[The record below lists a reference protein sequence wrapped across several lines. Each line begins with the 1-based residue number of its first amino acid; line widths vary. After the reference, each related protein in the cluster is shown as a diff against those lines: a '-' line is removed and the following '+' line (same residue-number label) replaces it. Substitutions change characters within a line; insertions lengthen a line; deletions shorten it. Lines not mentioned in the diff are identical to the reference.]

1 MKRVLLLMVLTII
14 FIFVEMVNWFCFL
27 LDEITYPNWRKTSIR
42 KPLFIVGMPRT
53 ASTWLH
59 KTLFSDS
66 GQFTSMKSWEILF
79 APSIIQK
86 KACNLLGKFD
96 RRFNGI
102 LSNPIKKIDNFL
114 FRNYKPGHPTSFFDI
129 EEDDIVLIH
138 ILSNMF
144 LIFQFPG
151 SKRLRNLAWFDVRLP
166 EKRKK
171 RIMWFFRVCIQKHL
185 YVYGNG
191 RTYLSKSPCHT
202 PKIQSLKAT
211 FPDSRFVC
219 TFRHPEQAIPSALS
233 LFFRYFKIFENHLEI
248 KNVAEQTLQMAD
260 HWYAYPLK
268 IFSDWLSEDYLL
280 LDYNHLVHSPETTVS
295 EIYHHFGLTL
305 SDEFRQKLVAENQ
318 KSKTYKSNHIYSVS
332 EFGITE
338 EEIQERYLQ
347 LYEQYLKSSDESNRK
362 KESVPVS
369 MVENGQSGRL
379 DRGNRYL

>member
-1 MKRVLLLMVLTII
+1 MKRILLLMALTII
-14 FIFVEMVNWFCFL
+14 FILVEMINCFCFL
-27 LDEITYPNWRKTSIR
+27 LDEIIYPNWRKTSIR

-66 GQFTSMKSWEILF
+66 EQFTSMKSWEILF

-86 KACNLLGKFD
+86 RACNLLGKFD

-102 LSNPIKKIDNFL
+102 LSKPIKKLDNFL
-114 FRNYKPGHPTSFFDI
+114 FRDYRPGHPTSFFDI

-144 LIFQFPG
+144 LIFQFPN
-151 SKRLRNLAWFDVRLP
+151 SKRLRDLAWFDLRLP
-166 EKRKK
+166 EKMKK
-171 RIMWFFRVCIQKHL
+171 RIMWFFKACIQKHL
-185 YVYGNG
+185 FVYGNG

-211 FPDSRFVC
+211 FPDSRFIC

-233 LFFRYFKIFENHLEI
+233 LFFRYFKIFHNHVEI
-248 KNVAEQTLQMAD
+248 SNATRQTLQMAD

-268 IFSDWLSEDYLL
+268 VFSDWPSEDYLL
-280 LDYNHLVHSPETTVS
+280 LNYNHLVEAPETTIFK
-295 EIYHHFGLTL
+295 IYQHFGLSL
-305 SDEFRQKLVAENQ
+305 SDEFRQKLFTENK

-338 EEIQERYLQ
+338 IEIQERYRQ
-347 LYEQYLKSSDESNRK
+347 LYEQYLKSSHDGNRK
-362 KESVPVS
+362 KRPVPVS
-369 MVENGQSGRL
+369 VVEDGQSRSL
-379 DRGNRYL
+379 D

>member
-1 MKRVLLLMVLTII
+1 MKRILLLMALTII
-14 FIFVEMVNWFCFL
+14 FILVEMINCFCFL
-27 LDEITYPNWRKTSIR
+27 LDEIIYPNWRKTSIG

-66 GQFTSMKSWEILF
+66 EQFTSMKSWEILF

-86 KACNLLGKFD
+86 RACNLLGKFD

-102 LSNPIKKIDNFL
+102 LSKPIKKLDNFL
-114 FRNYKPGHPTSFFDI
+114 FRDYRPGHPTSFFDI

-144 LIFQFPG
+144 LIFQFPN
-151 SKRLRNLAWFDVRLP
+151 SKRLRDLAWFDLRLP
-166 EKRKK
+166 EKMKK
-171 RIMWFFRVCIQKHL
+171 RIMWFFKACIQKHL
-185 YVYGNG
+185 FVYGNG

-211 FPDSRFVC
+211 FPDSRFIC

-233 LFFRYFKIFENHLEI
+233 LFFRYFKIFHNHVEI
-248 KNVAEQTLQMAD
+248 SNATRQTLQMAD

-268 IFSDWLSEDYLL
+268 VFSDWPSEDYLL
-280 LDYNHLVHSPETTVS
+280 LNYNHLVEAPETTIFK
-295 EIYHHFGLTL
+295 IYQHFGLSL
-305 SDEFRQKLVAENQ
+305 SDEFRQKLFTENK

-338 EEIQERYLQ
+338 IEIQERYRQ
-347 LYEQYLKSSDESNRK
+347 LYEQYLTRSHNGIRK
-362 KESVPVS
+362 KRPVPVS
-369 MVENGQSGRL
+369 VVEDGQSRSL
-379 DRGNRYL
+379 D

>member
-1 MKRVLLLMVLTII
+1 MKRILFLMVLTFI
-14 FIFVEMVNWFCFL
+14 FIFVEMINWFCFL
-27 LDEITYPNWRKTSIR
+27 LDEIIYPNWRKTTIR

-66 GQFTSMKSWEILF
+66 EQFTSMKSWEILF

-86 KACNLLGKFD
+86 KACNLLEKFD

-102 LSNPIKKIDNFL
+102 LSKPIKKLDNFL
-114 FRNYKPGHPTSFFDI
+114 FQDYKPGHPTSFFDI

-151 SKRLRNLAWFDVRLP
+151 SKRLRDLAWFDVRLP

-171 RIMWFFRVCIQKHL
+171 RIIWFFRACVQKHL
-185 YVYGNG
+185 FVYGNG

-211 FPDSRFVC
+211 FPDSRFIC
-219 TFRHPEQAIPSALS
+219 TFRHPELAIPSALS
-233 LFFRYFKIFENHLEI
+233 LFLRYFKIFHNHVEI
-248 KNVAEQTLQMAD
+248 SNATSQTLQIAD
-260 HWYAYPLK
+260 HWYDYPLK
-268 IFSDWLSEDYLL
+268 VFGEWSSEEYLL
-280 LDYNHLVHSPETTVS
+280 LNYNYLIDDPETTVS
-295 EIYHHFGLTL
+295 KIYRHFGLNL
-305 SDEFRQKLVAENQ
+305 SDEFRQKLVAESQ
-318 KSKTYKSNHIYSVS
+318 RSKTYKSSHIYSVS

-338 EEIQERYLQ
+338 DEIRERYGQ
-347 LYEQYLKSSDESNRK
+347 LYKHYLKSSHDGNRK
-362 KESVPVS
+362 KRSVPVS
-369 MVENGQSGRL
+369 VVENGQSRRL
-379 DRGNRYL
+379 D